1 MAVQTITYAN
11 KSYINQNS
19 GIADTNKINDTD
31 MNEIK
36 SVVNNNALELST
48 CVDGLVYSSNET
60 DTGKIWTDG
69 KPIYRKVVSATN
81 KRIASGETISHNISN
96 LGEVVSMSGVLFD
109 GTNNRIYPTVYM
121 NGTSLE
127 VLQCGVNATNI
138 FFSGNLD
145 WNASATRTHTFIIE
159 YVKAS

>member
-1 MAVQTITYAN
+1 MAVETITYAN

-19 GIADTNKINDTD
+19 EIADTNKVNDTD

-69 KPIYRKVVSATN
+69 RAIYRKVISATN
-81 KRIASGETISHNISN
+81 KRIAAGETISHNISN
-96 LGEVVSMSGVLFD
+96 LDEVVSMTGVLYD
-109 GTNNRIYPTVYM
+109 GTNNRNYPTVYM
-121 NGTSLE
+121 NGSTLE

-145 WNASATRTHTFIIE
+145 WNASATRKHTFIIE